1 MNAYLQLQAT
11 YVRRKDLLANHT
23 NIIRDDEDLLPAS
36 KRDELNQQALHNEM
50 SFVLIDLHYS
60 RFIFMSSHLKHCLP
74 AVTTRIDV
82 QDNWDDIYKLVHP
95 DDRYFYC
102 ESDCKGYN
110 CMMNVPPHLRHLFEM
125 NYVLRL
131 KEINGSYGAYLF
143 RIYVWKTDE
152 QNCPRILAG
161 ECRQLPFCKV
171 DDFTP
176 HLSCCILTEDKRQAS
191 VFLETTKHKKLLQS
205 LIDTLQYHNKN
216 SKIKETAQITHKG
229 YQTLRNDCS
238 HIYRWL
244 NVLNMADACQMARLL
259 RYI

>member
-1 MNAYLQLQAT
+1 MNAYNQLQAM
-11 YVRRKDLLANHT
+11 YARRKNLLTNHT

-36 KRDELNQQALHNEM
+36 KRAELNQQALHNEM
-50 SFVLIDLHYS
+50 SLVLIDLHYS

-74 AVTTRIDV
+74 PVTTRIDV

-95 DDRYFYC
+95 DDRCFYC

-110 CMMNVPPHLRHLFEM
+110 CLMNVPPHLRHLFEM

-143 RIYVWKTDE
+143 RIYVWKNDE

-176 HLSCCILTEDKRQAS
+176 HLCCCILTEDRRQAAL
-191 VFLETTKHKKLLQS
+191 FLEISGNEKQLQS
-205 LIDTLQYHNKN
+205 LIDTLKHYNDKD
-216 SKIKETAQITHKG
+216 KTKETAQNTRKG
-229 YQTLRNDCS
+229 YQTLRNKCS
-238 HIYRWL
+238 RTYKWL
-244 NVLNMADACQMARLL
+244 NVDNMADAYQIARLL